1 MGCAP
6 VRPSCPS
13 GAACLSVS
21 TRIHWRLNTI
31 QRTAEFDRW
40 LGALRDGKAK
50 ARVLARIA
58 SAQHGNFG
66 DCKAIGD
73 GVREMRIDVGPG
85 YRLYFMRRAETVY
98 LLLAGGDK
106 ATQARDIRRAK
117 TMVHELKERGTH
129 RE

>member
-1 MGCAP
+1 
-6 VRPSCPS
+6 
-13 GAACLSVS
+13 
-21 TRIHWRLNTI
+21 LNTI

-66 DCKAIGD
+66 DCKGIGD
-73 GVREMRIDVGPG
+73 GVSETRIDAGPG
-85 YRLYFMRRAETVY
+85 YRLYFMRRADAVY

-106 ATQARDIRRAK
+106 STQDRDIRRAK
-117 TMVHELKERGTH
+117 TMVRELKKSDAH
-129 RE
+129 

>member
-1 MGCAP
+1 
-6 VRPSCPS
+6 
-13 GAACLSVS
+13 
-21 TRIHWRLNTI
+21 LNTI

-66 DCKAIGD
+66 DCKAIRE
-73 GVREMRIDVGPG
+73 GVSEMRIDVGPG
-85 YRLYFMRRAETVY
+85 YRLYFVRRAETVH

-106 ATQARDIRRAK
+106 STQLRDIRRAMK
-117 TMVHELKERGTH
+117 MVRELKESGAR
-129 RE
+129 